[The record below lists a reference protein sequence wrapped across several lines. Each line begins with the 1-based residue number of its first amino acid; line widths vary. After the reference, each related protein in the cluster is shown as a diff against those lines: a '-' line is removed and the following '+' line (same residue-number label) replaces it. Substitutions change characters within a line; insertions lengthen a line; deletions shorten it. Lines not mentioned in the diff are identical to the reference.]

1 MPRCMQATHLDAM
14 RTTLTLDD
22 QLLRQ
27 LRARA
32 ASSGKPFRQVVHEVL
47 RAGLADR
54 APADR
59 PPYRCPSFSIGGL
72 AAGVD
77 LDKALRLAGEL
88 EDEALA
94 EKLRQGR

>member
-1 MPRCMQATHLDAM
+1 MLIDAM

-47 RAGLADR
+47 RAGLA
-54 APADR
+54 
-59 PPYRCPSFSIGGL
+59 
-72 AAGVD
+72 
-77 LDKALRLAGEL
+77 GEL

>member
-1 MPRCMQATHLDAM
+1 MSGCLRVMHLDAM
-14 RTTLTLDD
+14 RTTVTLDD

-27 LRARA
+27 LKARA
-32 ASSGKPFRQVVHEVL
+32 ASSGKPFRQVVNEVL
-47 RAGLADR
+47 RAGLASQ

-77 LDKALRLAGEL
+77 LDKALLLAGEL

>member
-1 MPRCMQATHLDAM
+1 MQAMHLDAM

-32 ASSGKPFRQVVHEVL
+32 ASSGKPFRQVVDEVL
-47 RAGLADR
+47 RAGLAGR